1 MLRKSDGGGN
11 TRWSTHCDLG
21 TVEQLLEDDS
31 TAQDRSDCQKDLH
44 TLDELRSVPGDYL
57 CLAVPVMLPK
67 NTQANFSTELV
78 VQMHRW
84 ALSSRGH

>member
-1 MLRKSDGGGN
+1 L
-11 TRWSTHCDLG
+11 STHCDLG

-31 TAQDRSDCQKDLH
+31 AAQDRSDCQKDPH

-57 CLAVPVMLPK
+57 CLAVMLPK
-67 NTQANFSTELV
+67 NTQANFSTEPV

-84 ALSSRGH
+84 ALPFQGPASARRA